1 MSRTRSL
8 GLPYADVTIAAL
20 LVVLGAAVA
29 AYPWLGDRFLYG
41 SLAVAALVVIGG
53 LGAASIHR
61 PRDVVSGQ
69 IPWT

>member
-1 MSRTRSL
+1 MNR
-8 GLPYADVTIAAL
+8 LPYADLTIAAL
-20 LVVLGAAVA
+20 LVVLGAAIA

-41 SLAVAALVVIGG
+41 SLAVGALLAIGG
-53 LGAASIHR
+53 LGAASARR